1 MAANFHKWHVQA
13 AIDHF
18 NEVLAFAS
26 LPLVTRQIIGAL
38 PGELWNVGDWLRFMP
53 PEFSDWPEAIQVPY
67 EAEGFGA
74 TAETAWIVPA
84 DPSWVLHYAVTRY
97 KEKFSYGAVV
107 GWTADEIPELGV
119 RISLGQ
125 FQVGADSLLAAAF
138 QLLRK
143 IEETDP

>member
-13 AIDHF
+13 AIKHF

-26 LPLVTRQIIGAL
+26 LPLVTRQTIASL
-38 PGELWNVGDWLRFMP
+38 PGDFWNVQDWQRFLP
-53 PEFSDWPEAIQVPY
+53 PDPEDWPKEIIDLDRSADW
-67 EAEGFGA
+67 
-74 TAETAWIVPA
+74 TSIVPT
-84 DPSWVLHYAVTRY
+84 DPGWVLRYAVTRY
-97 KEKFSYGAVV
+97 KEKFAADEHSN
-107 GWTADEIPELGV
+107 WTADEVQLGV

-138 QLLRK
+138 HLLKK